1 MTRTFVTDVLLVA
14 VGGAAG
20 SLLRWGLGHVLPSG
34 SVWHWS
40 TLTVNVAGAFLLG
53 LLLEAL
59 TRPGTESHRGHTARL
74 LLGTGL
80 LGGFTTYSTFAQELW
95 EQVRSGDTTQALAYA
110 AITLVAGLLAAAA
123 GMALGA
129 RLGHRT
135 SSHARGVVEG
145 AEQ

>member
-1 MTRTFVTDVLLVA
+1 MTRPFVTDALLVA

-34 SVWHWS
+34 AVWHWS
-40 TLTVNVAGAFLLG
+40 TLTVNVVGALLLG
-53 LLLEAL
+53 LLLESL
-59 TRPGTESHRGHTARL
+59 TRPGTGSRRAHTARL

-110 AITLVAGLLAAAA
+110 VITLVAGLLAAAA
-123 GMALGA
+123 GMVLGA
-129 RLGHRT
+129 RLGTRT
-135 SSHARGVVEG
+135 ASHARGAAEG

>member
-1 MTRTFVTDVLLVA
+1 MTRSVVTDVLLVA

-40 TLTVNVAGAFLLG
+40 TLTVNVVGALLLG

-59 TRPGTESHRGHTARL
+59 TRPGVESRRTHTARL

-95 EQVRSGDTTQALAYA
+95 EQVRYGDTTQALAYA
-110 AITLVAGLLAAAA
+110 AVTLVAGLLATA
-123 GMALGA
+123 GGMVLGT
-129 RLGHRT
+129 RLGTRP
-135 SSHARGVVEG
+135 SSHARGVAEG
-145 AEQ
+145 PEQ